1 MFSSVFVSILF
12 IIYSLK
18 DKMKIKLSFF
28 LAKRYLMAKWS
39 LMSTLSILMISFG
52 VITLITVLSIMNGFH
67 NTFKKKILETNTYH
81 LIIQPTYNNT
91 YSLDNIKSI
100 LSKNKE
106 IVTTIPYFN
115 GEGIVK
121 SRWITRGIV
130 IKAFPQDVFNLDE
143 GFRNEIKIP
152 EGVFDLSSDNNII
165 LGEELG
171 NEAGVRIGDYISVL
185 TFSGEDISLAK
196 PTFKLFKVVG
206 FFKTG
211 YWEYDKNMAYISL
224 DAAYK
229 MFGISKNDLYIGI
242 KIKNIYKAEKIV
254 TWIHKNVERNYSIL
268 TWMDV
273 NRPLFEALQ
282 NEKVG
287 IGFVVMLI
295 IVSGAFNIIGSLVM
309 TVMDKRKE
317 IGILRAIGAK
327 PSLIT
332 QIFVLDGFYIGI
344 IGTAIGV
351 FAGFFLTL
359 HIEEIFT
366 LFENIVNG
374 LRDIVYFLY
383 LMPFNIPA
391 PPNFEILSDS
401 IYYLEGV
408 PVEIHFKDVL
418 IISILAIFI
427 SVLAAYYP
435 AKKASLMKPVD
446 TIRYE

>member
-1 MFSSVFVSILF
+1 MK
-12 IIYSLK
+12 LK
-18 DKMKIKLSFF
+18 LAFF

-67 NTFKKKILETNTYH
+67 STFKKKILETNTYH
-81 LIIQPTYNNT
+81 LMIQPSFGES
-91 YSLDNIKSI
+91 YSLNNIKSI

-106 IVTTIPYFN
+106 IISVVPYYN
-115 GEGIVK
+115 GEGILK
-121 SRWITRGIV
+121 SRWITRGI
-130 IKAFPQDVFNLDE
+130 ILKAFPHDVLQVDA
-143 GFRNEIKIP
+143 GFKREIKVT
-152 EGVFDLSSDNNII
+152 EGEFDLSGEDSIM
-165 LGEELG
+165 LGHELAI
-171 NEAGVRIGDYISVL
+171 EAGARIGDYVPVL
-185 TFSGEDISLAK
+185 TFRGEDISIVK

-224 DAAYK
+224 NAAYK
-229 MFGISKNDLYIGI
+229 IFGITPQDLEIGI
-242 KIKNIYKAEKIV
+242 KVQNIYRVDRVIH
-254 TWIHKNVERNYSIL
+254 WIQNNTDKNFYIL
-268 TWMDV
+268 TWMDI
-273 NRPLFEALQ
+273 NRPLFDALQ

-309 TVMDKRKE
+309 TVMDKKRE
-317 IGILRAIGAK
+317 IGILRALGAK

-332 QIFVLDGFYIGI
+332 QVFVLDGFYIGI
-344 IGTAIGV
+344 VGTMIGV
-351 FAGFFLTL
+351 FTGFFLTL
-359 HIEEIFT
+359 NIEKIINLIER
-366 LFENIVNG
+366 IVNG

-383 LMPFNIPA
+383 LVPYGIPA
-391 PPNFEILSDS
+391 PANFEILSDS

-408 PVEIHFKDVL
+408 PVEIHFKDVF
-418 IISILAIFI
+418 IISILAVLI

-446 TIRYE
+446 TIRHE